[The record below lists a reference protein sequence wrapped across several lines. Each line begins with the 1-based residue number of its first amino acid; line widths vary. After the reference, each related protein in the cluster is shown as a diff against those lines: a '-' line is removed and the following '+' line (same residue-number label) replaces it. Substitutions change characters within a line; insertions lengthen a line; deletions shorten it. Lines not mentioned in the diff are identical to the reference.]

1 MRKVLKLLVV
11 TACAAALCE
20 TMAGCDA
27 VPGNYTKDNETHG
40 ETVYVYLPNG
50 YLLAQGT
57 PDGVYN
63 STYNDTVTVR
73 INGKESKKNRSGTT
87 KKQFKLNWRTLGMAG
102 WSGVG

>member
-27 VPGNYTKDNETHG
+27 VPGNYTKDSVTHG

-50 YLLAQGT
+50 YLLAQST

-73 INGKESKKNRSGTT
+73 INGKEYHT
-87 KKQFKLNWRTLGMAG
+87 NWSNVVL
-102 WSGVG
+102 VEE

>member
-63 STYNDTVTVR
+63 STYNDTVTAR
-73 INGKESKKNRSGTT
+73 INGKEYHT
-87 KKQFKLNWRTLGMAG
+87 NW
-102 WSGVG
+102 SNVGLVEE